1 MNSCLGK
8 ILRVNLSTGNIL
20 REEIPAEVRKY
31 FVGGRGIGI
40 NYLFRELAP
49 GIDPLGP
56 ENKLILVNGILAGTN
71 AQGCARWLAMT
82 KSPLTGGIGRAC
94 AGGTFG
100 AYMKFAGLDAII
112 IEGCATSPVYLFIDG
127 TRAELSDARDL
138 WGMDTQQTQES
149 LASLHEGCL
158 ETACIGPAGEKLVR
172 FATITNGLR
181 TASRCG
187 VGTVMGSK
195 NLKAV
200 SIQAVGKPVLHDPV
214 KFKGLVRE
222 QIEILKN
229 HPRRQSM
236 NRAGTTSF
244 TKFVNSLGVYPV
256 KNFQE
261 GYFKDWEALS
271 SEAFQKVK
279 VKNAGCYACMTRCGQ
294 VHQVKAGPYRG
305 ATSEGPEYET
315 IWALGGLLGNTELGS
330 IVAADHLCDLLGLD
344 TISTGAAI
352 SFAFELFQRGILTV
366 EDTGG
371 LELTWGNH
379 QAILELVKQIGER
392 TGLGN
397 LLAEGVRRAVE
408 SLKRGAEEYA
418 MHVKGLEFAGYD
430 PRGVKGYGLSYAA
443 SNIGASHMYGRPREE
458 LYGQADRF
466 TEEGK
471 GKFIVNAQIQLA
483 VDEIMILCNF
493 GNSGMT
499 NQLMGE
505 LMKAATGIKELADP
519 DYLRQVGERI
529 LCLERAFNIREG
541 FSRRDDQLP
550 KRFMQEKLQN
560 AGLSTGMVI
569 QNLDGLLDEYYDA
582 LGYTRQGI
590 PSEERLEQL
599 GIGWVKL
606 TKVGVKT

>member
-20 REEIPAEVRKY
+20 REEVPAEVRKY
-31 FVGGRGIGI
+31 FVGGRGLGI
-40 NYLFRELAP
+40 NYLFRELAA
-49 GIDPLGP
+49 GINPLGP
-56 ENKLILVNGILAGTN
+56 DNKLILVNGILAGTN

-94 AGGTFG
+94 AGGNFG

-112 IEGCATSPVYLFIDG
+112 IEGRAISPVYLFIDG
-127 TRAELSDARDL
+127 MRAELCDASDL
-138 WGMDTQQTQES
+138 WGMDTQQTQ
-149 LASLHEGCL
+149 ASLRGKHEGCI
-158 ETACIGPAGEKLVR
+158 ETACIGPGGEKLVR

-200 SIQAVGKPVLHDPV
+200 SIQGVGRPKPHDQAT
-214 KFKGLVRE
+214 FKALVRQ
-222 QIEILKN
+222 QIEILKD

-279 VKNAGCYACMTRCGQ
+279 LKNAGCYACMTRCGQ
-294 VHQVKAGPYRG
+294 VHQVKAGPYTG

-330 IVAADHLCDLLGLD
+330 IVAADHLCDLLGID
-344 TISTGAAI
+344 TISTGTAI
-352 SFAFELFQRGILTV
+352 SFAFELYQRGILTV

-379 QAILELVKQIGER
+379 QTILELVKQIGKR

-397 LLAEGVRRAVE
+397 LLAEGVKRAAA
-408 SLKRGAEEYA
+408 SLNRGAEKYA

-443 SNIGASHMYGRPREE
+443 CNIGASHMYGRPREE

-466 TEEGK
+466 ADVGK
-471 GKFIVNAQIQLA
+471 GRFIANAQIQLA
-483 VDEIMILCNF
+483 ADEVIILCNF
-493 GNSGMT
+493 GNSGMSD
-499 NQLMGE
+499 QLMGD
-505 LMKAATGIKELADP
+505 LMKAATGFEEVADP
-519 DYLRQVGERI
+519 EYLRQVGERI

-541 FSRRDDQLP
+541 FSRQDDKLP
-550 KRFMQEKLQN
+550 SRFIQEKLQN
-560 AGLSTGMVI
+560 AGASTGMVI
-569 QNLDGLLDEYYDA
+569 QNLDGLLDEYYNI
-582 LGYTRQGI
+582 LGYTKQGI
-590 PSEERLEQL
+590 PSKEKLEQL
-599 GIGWVKL
+599 ALDWVKL
-606 TKVGVKT
+606 ERTEVEP